1 MMSTLE
7 KYNGVFPERLRKL
20 LDDRGVTRTELAREL
35 NISRQAVSQYADG
48 TGQPNIDKLKTIASF
63 FSVSSDYLIGLSDY
77 ERIETKELTAEDMG
91 ILDEAAQQ
99 LSKDKQDLQGIS
111 GAFLS
116 LLAKS
121 PQFGDF
127 ASAASDFIQAVNH
140 AKSWSNTVSGVYNE
154 RKNVRMKQFLLF
166 EALLDVL
173 AYSVSVPD
181 FVEKEKKAR
190 EREASYNAINSED
203 DE

>member
-48 TGQPNIDKLKTIASF
+48 TGQPNIDKLKTIALF

-91 ILDEAAQQ
+91 IFQKT
-99 LSKDKQDLQGIS
+99 SKIFKEFPAPSSVCWQNLHNLAILLLLHRITFKQ
-111 GAFLS
+111 
-116 LLAKS
+116 
-121 PQFGDF
+121 
-127 ASAASDFIQAVNH
+127 
-140 AKSWSNTVSGVYNE
+140 
-154 RKNVRMKQFLLF
+154 
-166 EALLDVL
+166 
-173 AYSVSVPD
+173 
-181 FVEKEKKAR
+181 
-190 EREASYNAINSED
+190 
-203 DE
+203 